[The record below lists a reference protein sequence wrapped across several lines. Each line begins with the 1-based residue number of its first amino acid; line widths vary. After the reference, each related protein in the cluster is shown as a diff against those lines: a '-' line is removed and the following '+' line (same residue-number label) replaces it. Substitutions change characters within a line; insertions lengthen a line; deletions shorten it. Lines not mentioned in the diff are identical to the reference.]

1 MERVNIKEEKG
12 RMNRSD
18 SEWAGCIWQDSSML
32 AGGGGRM
39 ATEGRKGEEMRV
51 DKIVLIMQLNLSLVY
66 SSYIS

>member
-12 RMNRSD
+12 RMNRRY

-32 AGGGGRM
+32 AGGGRM